1 LNDGGL
7 VQATAFG
14 LSDTSD
20 TAVRAALDS
29 LRAKLM
35 GETEPS
41 AEVDNYATAG
51 VFEDS
56 WDEDETTQEESED

>member
-1 LNDGGL
+1 
-7 VQATAFG
+7 
-14 LSDTSD
+14 
-20 TAVRAALDS
+20 
-29 LRAKLM
+29 M

-56 WDEDETTQEESED
+56 WDEDETTQDDSED